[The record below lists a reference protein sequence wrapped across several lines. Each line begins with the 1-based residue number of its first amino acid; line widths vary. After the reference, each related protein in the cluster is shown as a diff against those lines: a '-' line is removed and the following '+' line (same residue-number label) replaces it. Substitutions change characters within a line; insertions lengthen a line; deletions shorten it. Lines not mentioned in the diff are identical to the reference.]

1 MLDLLLT
8 GGLLVDGTGAPSVL
22 ADIGV
27 VSGKYAMVMKW
38 KALAPER
45 VLPGLLPDMPPRE
58 SLIAVAG
65 RLFGSAGG
73 VDLELPPRTRGPERD
88 PPDFSGPE
96 YGPSTDQ

>member
-1 MLDLLLT
+1 MTDLLIRSLDEVLHARLKASAASHHRSLEEEAKE
-8 GGLLVDGTGAPSVL
+8 LLRAAIARDT
-22 ADIGV
+22 
-27 VSGKYAMVMKW
+27 
-38 KALAPER
+38 
-45 VLPGLLPDMPPRE
+45 MPPRE